1 MCFEINSKP
10 SGRCECRRL
19 WVVGLPTPPTGFAK
33 RRASQGIHVA
43 TSPLDR
49 IEGLHTSMSSAH
61 LQRRRAHRWR
71 PWAGRHLSW
80 GSSQVAP
87 PPSHTSCPLQRQA
100 ALACGHHPA
109 NIGASPNTLHVSF
122 RPRSFSL
129 PRRIAPACVRRF
141 VAPCSGHG
149 VRKISSVA
157 APLGTPHHPKCAQTL
172 QRFPLADSSTAS
184 PRPIPS

>member
-1 MCFEINSKP
+1 MRMPTLVGRWTPHSP
-10 SGRCECRRL
+10 HRLRQTAGLSGYSRRHESTRQSR
-19 WVVGLPTPPTGFAK
+19 GT
-33 RRASQGIHVA
+33 
-43 TSPLDR
+43 
-49 IEGLHTSMSSAH
+49 AH
-61 LQRRRAHRWR
+61 LHVFSSPSAKAST
-71 PWAGRHLSW
+71 PLVTLAGRHLSW